1 MPYTTAGVETVTRT
15 ETDMGEHLG
24 DTDALVARHAESA
37 GSFTP
42 VPGEKFTE
50 DQICERFG
58 LEKRGSIRVSRT
70 SKTIVLVN
78 RADAQAQYRNAEY
91 GEYIVFNGRHFPD
104 SDDQM
109 QMENLS
115 LANSNRDGYDVLYFV
130 KECDH
135 LAFRG
140 RVECVSDGPAPAS
153 GGRPGV
159 GISFNLRLIG
169 DGRGASAPPAGVG
182 PDSVEMVEDTLLS
195 ARKFDTRLAL
205 LGSLPRKVPRESLD
219 RILDYLVRSG
229 KVDADGESVRWVFN
243 DPRTDTEAQVMERC
257 IETLAILSDPC
268 FAMQIKESE
277 EDLRAGRV
285 VPWVKG
291 RAQNTQ

>member
-1 MPYTTAGVETVTRT
+1 M
-15 ETDMGEHLG
+15 DMGEHHG
-24 DTDALVARHAESA
+24 YTDALVARHAKSA
-37 GSFTP
+37 CVFSP

-58 LEKRGSIRVSRT
+58 LEKHGGIRVSRT

-78 RADAQAQYRNAEY
+78 RVDAQTQYRNVEY
-91 GEYIVFNGRHFPD
+91 GEHIVFNGRHFPD

-115 LANSNRDGYDVLYFV
+115 LANSSRDGYDVLYFV
-130 KECDH
+130 KEHDH

-140 RVECVSDGPAPAS
+140 RVEYVSDGPTPAN
-153 GGRPGV
+153 GDRPGV
-159 GISFNLRLIG
+159 GISFKLRLIG
-169 DGRGASAPPAGVG
+169 DGRGASAPPADVG
-182 PDSVEMVEDTLLS
+182 LDSVEMIENALLS

-205 LGSLPRKVPRESLD
+205 LGSLPRKVPQESLD

-229 KVDADGESVRWVFN
+229 KVDVDGESVRWAFN
-243 DPRTDTEAQVMERC
+243 NPRTATEKAQIIERC
-257 IETLAILSDPC
+257 IETFDILSDPC
-268 FAMQIKESE
+268 FTMQIKESE
-277 EDLRAGRV
+277 KDLRAGRV